1 MLDRADREGM
11 PVMLGWMCCGQWE
24 QWDSWTAED
33 QWVARAS
40 LRARIRELRSH
51 AAVFLW
57 ANGSDGLP
65 PDSVL
70 NDYHTIE
77 HELHWQNAI
86 VDTVSHVN
94 RFWSGIHMAGPYVWH
109 PPSYWFSEKY
119 GPARGSSAEEG
130 DNEVIPP
137 LESLKRFIPADKLWP
152 INEYWYFHGGGNEGN
167 NTLENAQHVLEK
179 RYGPS
184 KDVEEFSKKGQL
196 AAYEDARAK
205 YEAYATHWSNRK
217 MTINWMLNNHW
228 PSFFGHLFDYYFK
241 QGGGYFGAKKGLQ
254 PMSVV
259 WDYYATGDR
268 SSAHVFAVNQQ
279 VEALKDVNITVRFY
293 NLEGTQK
300 HVAQKKNLT
309 VPPSSSLDALTVE
322 RISGLSPV
330 YFVRC
335 QMTDAAGTLLAEN
348 VYWQST
354 EPDDL

>member
-1 MLDRADREGM
+1 
-11 PVMLGWMCCGQWE
+11 
-24 QWDSWTAED
+24 
-33 QWVARAS
+33 
-40 LRARIRELRSH
+40 
-51 AAVFLW
+51 
-57 ANGSDGLP
+57 
-65 PDSVL
+65 
-70 NDYHTIE
+70 
-77 HELHWQNAI
+77 
-86 VDTVSHVN
+86 
-94 RFWSGIHMAGPYVWH
+94 
-109 PPSYWFSEKY
+109 
-119 GPARGSSAEEG
+119 
-130 DNEVIPP
+130 
-137 LESLKRFIPADKLWP
+137 
-152 INEYWYFHGGGNEGN
+152 
-167 NTLENAQHVLEK
+167 
-179 RYGPS
+179 
-184 KDVEEFSKKGQL
+184 
-196 AAYEDARAK
+196 
-205 YEAYATHWSNRK
+205 
-217 MTINWMLNNHW
+217 MLNNHW

-354 EPDDL
+354 EPDDLGPPTNDRQFQAQWAQLGDMSALNTMPAARVGISGAYEN